1 MIPTG
6 PTVGL
11 PPATELV
18 CERRSAMD
26 VACDTACDAA
36 LDARVSGIAAKEVG
50 FMAPD
55 DSVTTG
61 WAIGAVDAGAEDAGT
76 IGAGGDDGDDP
87 VTAVSI
93 VSELVGAILAGGRSG
108 AAATCEGT
116 ITVSLD
122 GEGVFVG

>member
-6 PTVGL
+6 PNVGL
-11 PPATELV
+11 APATELV

-26 VACDTACDAA
+26 VACDTTSDVA
-36 LDARVSGIAAKEVG
+36 LDSRMSGTAAKDVG
-50 FMAPD
+50 FVAAV

-61 WAIGAVDAGAEDAGT
+61 WTIGAVDAGAEDAGS
-76 IGAGGDDGDDP
+76 IGVGGDDDGDP

-116 ITVSLD
+116 LAVSLD
-122 GEGVFVG
+122 GAGVFVG